1 MNHEE
6 YVELERTYNNADKTI
21 SLKSGRSCFGKVEK
35 VSVLIIFD
43 KAIKDDDEGMI
54 YNEDTDDYDYSDDYN
69 PSDNFNDHL
78 EIVAYNYYDARERQ
92 QCYVELNNIL
102 IDGYVLQYKEMILI

>member
-1 MNHEE
+1 MSHEE

-43 KAIKDDDEGMI
+43 KA
-54 YNEDTDDYDYSDDYN
+54 
-69 PSDNFNDHL
+69 SDNFNDHL

>member
-1 MNHEE
+1 M
-6 YVELERTYNNADKTI
+6 LI
-21 SLKSGRSCFGKVEK
+21 S
-35 VSVLIIFD
+35 SVLIIFD
-43 KAIKDDDEGMI
+43 KA
-54 YNEDTDDYDYSDDYN
+54 
-69 PSDNFNDHL
+69 SDNFNDHL